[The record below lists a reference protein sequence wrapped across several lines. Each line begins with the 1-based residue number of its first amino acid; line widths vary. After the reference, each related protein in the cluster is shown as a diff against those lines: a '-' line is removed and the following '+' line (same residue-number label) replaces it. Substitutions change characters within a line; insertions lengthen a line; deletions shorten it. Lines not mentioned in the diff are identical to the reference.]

1 MELNPISILEF
12 NNVHP
17 ALSKAKLNDET
28 RILVEILKT
37 FTYMSQITS
46 PRLKIAEFRGKEI
59 VTKIFETLNSENG
72 HELLPADVQSI
83 HRLANVDYK
92 PRVIC
97 DFISGMTDKY
107 AIEFYG
113 RLTSENPETIF
124 KPF

>member
-1 MELNPISILEF
+1 MSKVILEDK
-12 NNVHP
+12 V
-17 ALSKAKLNDET
+17 

-37 FTYMSQITS
+37 FTFMSQITS

-59 VTKIFETLNSENG
+59 VSMIFNTLSDDEKKG
-72 HELLPADVQSI
+72 YKLLPDDFQTIYS
-83 HRLANVDYK
+83 LAKGAYK
-92 PRVIC
+92 KRIIC
-97 DFISGMTDKY
+97 DYVSSMTDRY